1 MAVLMFND
9 RGWAVAT
16 SAWSAGSKDGSTVTI
31 CYQWGED
38 GTSWFDNATGN
49 ARMKLNINMAE
60 FCRRLSTASNGVVDL
75 RDVTASA

>member
-1 MAVLMFND
+1 MAVLLFND

-16 SAWSAGSKDGSTVTI
+16 SAWSAGSKDEATVTI

-38 GTSWFDNATGN
+38 GISWFDSTGN

-60 FCRRLSTASNGVVDL
+60 FCRRLSRA
-75 RDVTASA
+75 VTAWSISAT